1 MKILKWIGIAGAALA
16 ALLVIGIGIIS
27 ATFDPNKYKDEITK
41 TVKEKKNR
49 TLAIPGN
56 LKLAVFPKLGVEVG
70 ELTLSEFKSDKEFVK
85 LGGAKVYLELLPL
98 LKKEI
103 IVDKIEVDG
112 LNATVIRG
120 KDGKFNFDDL
130 MSKDDKE
137 PAKVKFDISLVKVVN
152 SGLTFRDDL
161 AGNTV
166 KVSALNLT
174 TGRVVEKTPVK
185 VNLAANV
192 ESMKPVASVKASVA
206 GELTFDLEKKV
217 FSFAGLDGGRN
228 GLRDLPAFQRTA

>member
-1 MKILKWIGIAGAALA
+1 MMKIIKWAGIAFGALV
-16 ALLVIGIGIIS
+16 ALLAIGVAIIS

-85 LGGAKVYLELLPL
+85 LGGAKVYLELMPL
-98 LKKEI
+98 LKKEVSI
-103 IVDKIEVDG
+103 DRIEIDG
-112 LNATVIRG
+112 LNAAVIRG

-130 MSKDDKE
+130 LSKDDKE
-137 PAKVKFDISLVKVVN
+137 PSKVKFDISSVKVVN
-152 SGLTFRDDL
+152 SGLTFRDDM

-166 KVSALNLT
+166 KVSGLNLT
-174 TGRVVEKTPVK
+174 TGRVAEKVPLDRK
-185 VNLAANV
+185 
-192 ESMKPVASVKASVA
+192 SVV
-206 GELTFDLEKKV
+206 
-217 FSFAGLDGGRN
+217 
-228 GLRDLPAFQRTA
+228 